1 MKFYT
6 LVNNIHMKGTVSQ
19 IFDIVPSFIFMS
31 KSGKILVIF
40 SIFIF
45 YIL

>member
-6 LVNNIHMKGTVSQ
+6 LVNNINMEGTVSQ
-19 IFDIVPSFIFMS
+19 IFDIGPSFIFMS
-31 KSGKILVIF
+31 KNGKILVIF

-45 YIL
+45 YIS